1 MCFEC
6 GCLGHKKEQCPH
18 IVQHGSSSSEA
29 GSKEASE
36 TCFSSRVDHVPD
48 EVRSGEGTNGVLLD
62 SEQSTEQA
70 DMREGVYG
78 PWIVVAR
85 RKTGTNLLR
94 SGGTLHRQSNGIGIR
109 NSEFMD
115 KGSMDRATVLDGV
128 RRKLAL

>member
-1 MCFEC
+1 
-6 GCLGHKKEQCPH
+6 
-18 IVQHGSSSSEA
+18 
-29 GSKEASE
+29 
-36 TCFSSRVDHVPD
+36 
-48 EVRSGEGTNGVLLD
+48 
-62 SEQSTEQA
+62 
-70 DMREGVYG
+70 MREGVYG

-115 KGSMDRATVLDGV
+115 KGSMDQATVLDGV